1 MVHQE
6 QEQVLA
12 DQAVAEQAQVLVVQV
27 VVQQPAAVLAAAA
40 AVQVQAVVLVL
51 ELPVVQVLVQDLE
64 PAVEPLLVEQPADL
78 VLEQQPLR
86 DNKKPK
92 SLPYKKP
99 AQKCAGF
106 LIIQLSINSRKILYS
121 EVLNAHGVEDGQ

>member
-1 MVHQE
+1 VVHQE

-12 DQAVAEQAQVLVVQV
+12 DPAALAEQAPVLVVL
-27 VVQQPAAVLAAAA
+27 VQQPVAVLAAAA
-40 AVQVQAVVLVL
+40 AVQVQAVVLAL
-51 ELPVVQVLVQDLE
+51 ELLVVQVLVQDLE
-64 PAVEPLLVEQPADL
+64 PAVELLQVELPVDL

-92 SLPYKKP
+92 SLPYESLRRNVQ
-99 AQKCAGF
+99 AF
-106 LIIQLSINSRKILYS
+106 LIIQLPINSRKILNS